1 MHWIAPSEKDTDNAA
16 LEKRL
21 WDTADQFRAN
31 SGLKA
36 QEYSGPI
43 LGIIFLRFAEVR
55 FTAQRAKLEKAS
67 ASSRRGSRVDE
78 PAAYH
83 AEGILYLAPNAR
95 FDFLL
100 NLPEAA
106 DIGAKVNDAMRDI
119 EKHNP
124 QLAGVLPKTYNLFTS
139 TLLKELLKK
148 VSEIPAT
155 VDYDAFGRIY
165 EYFLGEFARTE
176 GQKGGEFY
184 TPSCI
189 VRLLTEVIEP
199 YHGRILD
206 PACGSGGMFVS
217 SARFVAEH
225 KGRRSSAFDAGPT
238 PSTPALLPAGEG
250 SGSGGMFVSSARF
263 VAEHKGRR
271 SSAFDAGPTPSTPAL
286 LPAGEGSG
294 HYRGGFNFAGL
305 KERARELRKK
315 QTPAEEL
322 LWELLR
328 DRQCC
333 DLKFRRQH
341 QFGDYLLDFYCHGL
355 KLAVE
360 LDGEPHSTAARLKKD
375 AARDAYLKSQGVT
388 SLRFENRIAVETPEV
403 ILEAIARHVAS
414 SSPSGRGGVEGAPP
428 GYSGDPARELSIHGV
443 EKTDETGRL
452 CRLNLAVHGLEGDIR
467 HGGQVNSYYDDPHDA
482 TGRFDFVL
490 ANPPFNVN
498 AVDKERLKDMVGPGR
513 RFPFGLPRTDNA
525 NYLWIQLFYSA
536 LNAKGRAGFVM
547 ANSASDARAS
557 EQEIRQKL
565 IESRAVDVIVAVG
578 PNMFY
583 TVTLPCTLWF
593 LDKGKASPPQRPS
606 PQPSPSG
613 RGSSATELPSPLGRR
628 AGDEGGAHDRSNTVL
643 FIDAR
648 HIYRQVDRAH
658 REWTPEQIGF
668 LANLVRLCRGEAP
681 DYTLGGD
688 QAKARLQEIFPSP
701 GKRGEGQGEGC
712 IYRDVP
718 GLCKAASI
726 QDIAAQG
733 WSLNPGRY
741 VGVAAGEAV
750 SDEDF
755 KEQLETLNE
764 ELETLNTQARDLE
777 GTIAKNVAEILE
789 A

>member
-1 MHWIAPSEKDTDNAA
+1 MIWIAPSEKDTTTDT

-21 WDTADQFRAN
+21 WDAADQFRAN

-43 LGIIFLRFAEVR
+43 LGLIFLRFAEVR
-55 FTAQRAKLEKAS
+55 FTAQRAKLEKAGAS
-67 ASSRRGSRVDE
+67 ARRASRMDD

-83 AEGILYLAPNAR
+83 AEGILYLPAEAR
-95 FDFLL
+95 FDYLL
-100 NLPEAA
+100 NRPEAEN
-106 DIGAKVNDAMRDI
+106 IGAKVNAAMRDI
-119 EKHNP
+119 EKRNP

-155 VDYDAFGRIY
+155 ADYDAFGRIY

-184 TPSCI
+184 TPGGI

-225 KGRRSSAFDAGPT
+225 KKN
-238 PSTPALLPAGEG
+238 PAA
-250 SGSGGMFVSSARF
+250 
-263 VAEHKGRR
+263 
-271 SSAFDAGPTPSTPAL
+271 
-286 LPAGEGSG
+286 
-294 HYRGGFNFAGL
+294 
-305 KERARELRKK
+305 
-315 QTPAEEL
+315 
-322 LWELLR
+322 
-328 DRQCC
+328 
-333 DLKFRRQH
+333 
-341 QFGDYLLDFYCHGL
+341 
-355 KLAVE
+355 
-360 LDGEPHSTAARLKKD
+360 
-375 AARDAYLKSQGVT
+375 
-388 SLRFENRIAVETPEV
+388 
-403 ILEAIARHVAS
+403 
-414 SSPSGRGGVEGAPP
+414 
-428 GYSGDPARELSIHGV
+428 ELSIHGV

-452 CRLNLAVHGLEGDIR
+452 CRMNLAVHGLEGDIR
-467 HGGQVNSYYDDPHDA
+467 HGGNVNSYYDDPHDA

-498 AVDKERLKDMVGPGR
+498 AVDKERLKDSVGPGR

-525 NYLWIQLFYSA
+525 NYLWIQLFFSG
-536 LNAKGRAGFVM
+536 LNEKGRAGFVM

-557 EQEIRQKL
+557 EQDLRRQF
-565 IESRAVDVIVAVG
+565 IEARVVDVVVAVG

-593 LDKGKASPPQRPS
+593 LDKSKGRAGS
-606 PQPSPSG
+606 PQPAG
-613 RGSSATELPSPLGRR
+613 AKGFNR
-628 AGDEGGAHDRSNTVL
+628 ADTVL

-658 REWTPEQIGF
+658 REWTPAQIGF
-668 LANLVRLCRGEAP
+668 LANLVRLYRGEVL
-681 DYTLGGD
+681 DFTLGGD
-688 QAKARLQEIFPSP
+688 EAKAKLAEVFGVAQVSKPAVSP
-701 GKRGEGQGEGC
+701 TSKSAGRAQSDARPTGGRSAGLETGDTADSEVC
-712 IYRDVP
+712 ATSRYRDIA
-718 GLCKAASI
+718 GLCKAATLKEI
-726 QDIAAQG
+726 EAQG
-733 WSLNPGRY
+733 WRLNPGRY

-764 ELETLNTQARDLE
+764 ELETLNTQARELGD
-777 GTIAKNVAEILE
+777 TIAKNVAEILE
-789 A
+789 T